1 MRAIPSAVFRY
12 CLRPPFRL
20 PRLCPS
26 ASLPSVSSL
35 PAVLSLRHN
44 DTLRQRRDSDG
55 QSRHL
60 TVGAAYGAVSGAA
73 SFAVR
78 RGGGVRR
85 APAAAPFRASRDDD
99 LQEHSVFRA
108 RRVPVL
114 QRMTAQPPPGGPPLL
129 RGACGGQC
137 VRVVDHQVST
147 LGEDGRGGGRGIQA
161 CRLVIALTVVDG
173 VKWPS
178 DDHVSVKRG
187 TNEVI
192 KGEQFCRYIHGKVPD
207 LVLFDSANREVARYD
222 VSVKTFDEIE
232 KLVQSL
238 GFKPGGKI
246 APPLEEDNDV
256 AVE

>member
-129 RGACGGQC
+129 RGE
-137 VRVVDHQVST
+137 RVEANAYES
-147 LGEDGRGGGRGIQA
+147 
-161 CRLVIALTVVDG
+161 LTI
-173 VKWPS
+173 
-178 DDHVSVKRG
+178 
-187 TNEVI
+187 N
-192 KGEQFCRYIHGKVPD
+192 YIHGKVPD